1 MKSYNLVTAI
11 ALPMILV
18 SGCGGGGYGGGGGGY
33 VTNLSSAPGEAALA
47 AYVQASHSTTLHA
60 TDSSG
65 NSWTLQLSTAA
76 NAGTT
81 TFNGI
86 ANAYSTVDT
95 VTLDKNGTLVATNTS
110 TSYFLLN
117 PYVPLGKVSSSGT
130 PYGVVTSSFPLPT
143 TVTVGNSGAFDNLT
157 YYHDTTQAVVD
168 ADEMATYSVEANN
181 STTLLT
187 CFNTVISSVTAQGT
201 ADGLAAG
208 TETDCYTVNAAGTA
222 ALFSITVTASGI
234 TLKFQ

>member
-1 MKSYNLVTAI
+1 MPRDATRTARCAPVHETGLAGRDAAVAVARPRPRGPPKNRGCLPRAWATDYSGRNPAPGPPTVDPGRTFMKSYNLVTAI

-33 VTNLSSAPGEAALA
+33 VMNLSSAPGEAALA
-47 AYVQASHSTTLHA
+47 AYV
-60 TDSSG
+60 
-65 NSWTLQLSTAA
+65 
-76 NAGTT
+76 
-81 TFNGI
+81 
-86 ANAYSTVDT
+86 
-95 VTLDKNGTLVATNTS
+95 
-110 TSYFLLN
+110 
-117 PYVPLGKVSSSGT
+117 
-130 PYGVVTSSFPLPT
+130 
-143 TVTVGNSGAFDNLT
+143 
-157 YYHDTTQAVVD
+157 
-168 ADEMATYSVEANN
+168 
-181 STTLLT
+181 LT